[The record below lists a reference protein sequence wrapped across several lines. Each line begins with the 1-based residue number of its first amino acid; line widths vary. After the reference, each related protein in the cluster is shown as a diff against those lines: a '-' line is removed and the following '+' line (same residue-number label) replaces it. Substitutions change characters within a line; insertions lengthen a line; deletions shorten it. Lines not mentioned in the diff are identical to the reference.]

1 MRIRLPLFLA
11 VCASLAAP
19 TGAVSLSEETL
30 ARMTLADVVLLG
42 EVHDNPDHH
51 MTQADLVATLKPSAL
66 VFEMLTA
73 SQAQAVTSLPRDDKA
88 ALEAAL
94 DWANS
99 GWPDFA
105 LYHPIFTAAPTAE
118 LFGAA
123 VPRPEARA
131 AMELGLADAFGTDAD
146 RFGLTKALSEA
157 EQSQRE
163 RLQFEA
169 HCEALPKDL
178 LPAMVDIQRLRD
190 ARLAQVAT
198 EALEKTG
205 GPVVVITGNGHAR
218 ADWGVPRYLR
228 RVSPRVAI
236 FTLGQ
241 SEGGQMLPGAFDAV
255 IDAPVVDRP
264 DPCDA
269 FRN

>member
-11 VCASLAAP
+11 VYASLAAP
-19 TGAVSLSEETL
+19 SGAVSLSDETM
-30 ARMTLADVVLLG
+30 ARMAVADVVLLG

-51 MTQADLVATLKPSAL
+51 KAQADLVATLKPSAL

-73 SQAQAVTSLPRDDKA
+73 SQAQAVTSLPRDDKT
-88 ALEAAL
+88 ALEDAL

-105 LYHPIFTAAPTAE
+105 LYHPIFSAAPSAAI
-118 LFGAA
+118 FGAA
-123 VPRPEARA
+123 VPRPTARA
-131 AMELGLADAFGTDAD
+131 AMESGLAAAFGEGAD
-146 RFGLTKALSEA
+146 RFGLTNALA
-157 EQSQRE
+157 EDEQEQRE

-190 ARLAQVAT
+190 ARLAQAVS
-198 EALEKTG
+198 EALEQTG

-228 RVSPRVAI
+228 RVVPDAAL

-241 SEGGQMLPGAFDAV
+241 SEGGLVLPGAFDAV

-269 FRN
+269 FRK